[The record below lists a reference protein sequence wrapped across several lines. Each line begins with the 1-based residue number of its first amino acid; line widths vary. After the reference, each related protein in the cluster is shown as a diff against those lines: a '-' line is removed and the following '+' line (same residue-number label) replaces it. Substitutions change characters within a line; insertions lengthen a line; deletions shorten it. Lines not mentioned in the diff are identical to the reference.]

1 MQYAKQKAGIMT
13 IAQKPSDGFS
23 PTKKQL
29 ITIYF
34 LATTLFI
41 GSIIKA
47 GMDYHWWLPKTE
59 IVSSLK
65 PEDIKIKF
73 DINTCPWH
81 ELVLLPAL
89 GETKAK
95 AIVAYRER
103 HGNFTTLDDL
113 DKVKG
118 MGASVIAAIRDYITV
133 GSVTTSAHMGNQE

>member
-1 MQYAKQKAGIMT
+1 MT

>member
-1 MQYAKQKAGIMT
+1 MQYTKQKAGIMT

>member
-1 MQYAKQKAGIMT
+1 MT
-13 IAQKPSDGFS
+13 TAQKPSDEFS

-29 ITIYF
+29 LTICF

-41 GSIIKA
+41 ASIIKA

-73 DINTCPWH
+73 DINSCPWH

-113 DKVKG
+113 EKVKG
-118 MGASVIAAIRDYITV
+118 IGTSIIAAIRDYVTV
-133 GSVTTSAHMGNQE
+133 GSATTSASKDNQE

>member
-1 MQYAKQKAGIMT
+1 
-13 IAQKPSDGFS
+13 
-23 PTKKQL
+23 
-29 ITIYF
+29 
-34 LATTLFI
+34 
-41 GSIIKA
+41 
-47 GMDYHWWLPKTE
+47 MDYHWWLPKTE
-59 IVSSLK
+59 IVGSLK

-113 DKVKG
+113 EKVKG
-118 MGASVIAAIRDYITV
+118 IGTSIIAAIRDYVTV
-133 GSVTTSAHMGNQE
+133 DSATTSASKDNQE